1 MYIPSLW
8 LSCVKKISQDA
19 PSLLRQE
26 LVLSAFQRA
35 GAPERTTLGSIFGG
49 DITDTWH
56 VYIYIFIYAYVPT
69 YIANTYKV
77 HHIQW

>member
-1 MYIPSLW
+1 MIPIYRYVYLYIYIFK
-8 LSCVKKISQDA
+8 CIYIYTYKIRFVPCIFQVCGSVASQDA

-49 DITDTWH
+49 DITDT
-56 VYIYIFIYAYVPT
+56 
-69 YIANTYKV
+69 
-77 HHIQW
+77 

>member
-1 MYIPSLW
+1 MIPIYSYMHIYIFIFLYIQNQICTMYILSLW

-35 GAPERTTLGSIFGG
+35 GAPERTTLGSIFWG
-49 DITDTWH
+49 DVSDT
-56 VYIYIFIYAYVPT
+56 
-69 YIANTYKV
+69 
-77 HHIQW
+77 